1 MSIVLPNIWFVIGV
15 SHLQHYLCLNL
26 SYFPFIKLATRS
38 LLKRF
43 LKSSFI
49 LLPVIAQEIQ
59 DHLSCH
65 KAGDWNDHQDAW
77 SIGQAFKGTDH
88 QFVNMTY
95 CLFMDF
101 VFQINPFNS
110 NFISPC
116 YKYLF
121 FKLKKTVGILKISV
135 MLYYIQNFKR

>member
-26 SYFPFIKLATRS
+26 SYFP
-38 LLKRF
+38 LKKIGYKKF
-43 LKSSFI
+43 AQKI